1 VIADFDDF
9 PSGATIV
16 ADVAVVGSG
25 PAGIVLALELAAA
38 GLDVVMLESGEKK
51 FSSVVQAAA
60 EAELA
65 DDDRHAPMS
74 TAVRRQVGGAT
85 TVWGGR
91 CVPLDPIDFEDR
103 PFVDG
108 RWPITYADVEPWFEK
123 ACEWFLCGRPV
134 FDGREM
140 PQLPPTL
147 VPGLPDE
154 DVRTSSFERW
164 SLPTDFGRQYRS
176 RLEAHSL
183 IRLIVGATCTK
194 FVCEPGRHKVS
205 HLEVRS
211 APGRSMQ
218 VRARR
223 YIIACG
229 GLETTRLLLNSDGP
243 GGVPIGNHSDHLGR
257 WYMGHVEGSVAR
269 MKFTTPPELTSFDYE
284 QDIDG
289 VWVRRRISMTGE
301 AQRRAELPNV
311 VGWLSNPEPADP
323 AHRSGVLSF
332 VYLLLASPL
341 GGLFSP
347 PAQRKTLMG
356 ERVPGTP
363 YGGAVNRGSVWAHL
377 ANVARDL
384 GATARFAVSFG
395 FGRFLAR
402 ERRLPGFFIQS
413 ESNTYPVIFHGEHLP
428 RHDSR
433 VELTEDRDAF
443 GMRRLRIDVRFSAA
457 DVDGV
462 VDAHAAWDA
471 HLRKHGCG
479 EVEYV
484 GDDVAG
490 SVLRQLGAGFHQ
502 AGTTRMSEKPE
513 DGVLTRDLAVHG
525 FDDLYV
531 ASSAAFVTSGQ
542 ANSTFNIVVL
552 ALRLAHHLA
561 GKPSS

>member
-1 VIADFDDF
+1 VIVDFEDF
-9 PSGATIV
+9 PSGAAVV
-16 ADVAVVGSG
+16 ADVAIVGSG
-25 PAGIVLALELAAA
+25 PAGIVLALELAAT
-38 GLDVVMLESGEKK
+38 GLDVVMLESGEQT
-51 FSSVVQAAA
+51 FSSAAQEAA
-60 EAELA
+60 EAELVDA
-65 DDDRHAPMS
+65 DRHAPML

-108 RWPITYADVEPWFEK
+108 RWPIGYADVEPWFEK

-140 PQLPPTL
+140 PQLPPSL
-147 VPGLPDE
+147 VPGLPDA

-164 SLPTDFGRQYRS
+164 SLPTNFGRQYRS
-176 RLEAHSL
+176 RLQADPL
-183 IRLIVGATCTK
+183 VRLVVGATCTQI
-194 FVCEPGRHKVS
+194 VCEEGRHAVS

-211 APGRSMQ
+211 ALGGTMKVS
-218 VRARR
+218 ARR

-243 GGVPIGNHSDHLGR
+243 DGVAIGNHSDHLGR

-269 MKFTTPPELTSFDYE
+269 LKLTTPPELTSFDYE
-284 QDIDG
+284 RDVDG
-289 VWVRRRISMTGE
+289 TWVRRRVSITSE
-301 AQRRAELPNV
+301 AQRRDHLPNV

-323 AHRSGVLSF
+323 VHRSGVLSF

-347 PAQRKTLMG
+347 PAQRKTLTG

-363 YGGAVNRGSVWAHL
+363 YGAVERGSVWAHL
-377 ANVARDL
+377 ANIARDL
-384 GATARFAVSFG
+384 GATARFALSFG
-395 FGRFLAR
+395 FGRFLVR
-402 ERRLPGFFIQS
+402 ERRLPGFFVQS
-413 ESNTYPVIFHGEHLP
+413 DVNTYPVTFHGEHLP
-428 RHDSR
+428 RRDSR
-433 VELTEDRDAF
+433 VELTDDRDVY
-443 GMRRLRIDVRFSAA
+443 GMRRLRIDVRFSDA

-462 VDAHAAWDA
+462 VRTHAAWDA
-471 HLRKHGCG
+471 HLRRFGCG

-484 GDDVAG
+484 SDDVAA
-490 SVLRQLGAGFHQ
+490 SVWRQLGAGFHQ
-502 AGTTRMSEKPE
+502 AGTTRMSEDPD

-525 FDDLYV
+525 FEDLYV

-552 ALRLAHHLA
+552 ALRLAHRLA
-561 GKPSS
+561 GELRG